1 MDYYHKEPMSI
12 YKIGPVLLIMVP
24 LVFLFV
30 VRDVSLVFMCVCI
43 LLAALGAIALIVGCR
58 KGTRVWVLKNG
69 VLKTPDA
76 EIDLSTIKSIERD
89 DYNEE
94 IYHDIQLKNGDTI
107 RSKPPYLPWAERK
120 LMMLLKSISETNLEK

>member
-69 VLKTPDA
+69 VLKN
-76 EIDLSTIKSIERD
+76 SRC
-89 DYNEE
+89 
-94 IYHDIQLKNGDTI
+94 
-107 RSKPPYLPWAERK
+107 
-120 LMMLLKSISETNLEK
+120 